1 MSGGRVS
8 SPASWRQATDKRD
21 TMEPI
26 LIYDTTLRD
35 GTQGENISF
44 SAKEKIKIA
53 KKLDEIGVQYIEGG
67 WPGSNR
73 RDVRFFKLAQ
83 KEHFEQARITAFGS
97 TRKPG
102 IKSADDPNLKALIA
116 SNTPAVAIFGKSW
129 PLHVENIMGNTRQEN
144 LDMIRESVAFLRSHD
159 REVIYD
165 AEHFFDGYKD
175 DPDYA
180 TQTLMMAADA
190 GAEYLVLCDTN
201 GGTLPSEIHAVVTK
215 LKHLL
220 NDKGLTASLG
230 IHCHNDCGLAVANSI
245 TAVEA
250 GASMVHGTVNG
261 YGERCGNADITS
273 IIPILSLKMNLP
285 CIPEEK
291 LSGLKTFSR
300 YVSET
305 ANMIPVHSRPFVGKS
320 AFAHK
325 GGIHVNAIMKEPR
338 AYEHMDPILVGNKR
352 RVLVSDMSGKSNVE
366 YKARE
371 FGLEIGNDGKDTQ
384 EIVTEIKSLEDQG
397 YQFDVADGSMKI
409 LLEKFT
415 KQFKPHFDLDSFR
428 ISIEKDKELE
438 CTSHAIIKIQ
448 VDGVDEITAAEGHGP
463 VSALDNALRKALGRF
478 YPDLNG
484 MRLVDFKVRVIDGR
498 EGTAARVRVFIES
511 RDNEETWTTIGV
523 SEDIIEASWHALT
536 DSFQYKLAKEQSKG
550 ERN

>member
-1 MSGGRVS
+1 
-8 SPASWRQATDKRD
+8 
-21 TMEPI
+21 MEPI

-35 GTQGENISF
+35 GTQGENINF
-44 SAKEKIKIA
+44 SAKEKVKIA

-67 WPGSNR
+67 WPGSNH
-73 RDVRFFKLAQ
+73 RDVQFFELAQ
-83 KEHFEQARITAFGS
+83 TETFKQARVTAFGS

-102 IKSADDPNLKALIA
+102 IRTEDDPNLQALIA

-129 PLHVENIMGNTRQEN
+129 PLHVETVMQNTRDEN
-144 LDMIRESVAFLRSHD
+144 LTMIEESVAWLKSHD
-159 REVIYD
+159 REVVYD

-175 DPDYA
+175 DSGYA
-180 TQTLMMAADA
+180 IQTLLRAAEA
-190 GAEYLVLCDTN
+190 GADFLVLCDTN
-201 GGTLPSEIHAVVTK
+201 GGTLPYEIQNVVSE
-215 LKHLL
+215 LKALL
-220 NDKGLTASLG
+220 HSKGCTARLG

-245 TAVEA
+245 AAVDA
-250 GASMVHGTVNG
+250 GVSMVQGTVNG

-273 IIPILSLKMNLP
+273 IIPVLSVKMNRTT
-285 CIPEEK
+285 IPKEK
-291 LSGLKTFSR
+291 LGLLKTFSR

-305 ANMIPVHSRPFVGKS
+305 ANMIPLHSRPFVGKS

-325 GGIHVNAIMKEPR
+325 GGIHVNAVMKEPR
-338 AYEHMDPILVGNKR
+338 AYEHMDPSIIGNKR
-352 RVLVSDMSGKSNVE
+352 RVLVSDLSGKSNVE

-371 FGLEIGNDGKDTQ
+371 FGVELGEQGKDTQ
-384 EIVTEIKSLEDQG
+384 EIVAEIKSMEDQG

-415 KQFKPHFDLDSFR
+415 EQFKPHFDLDSFR
-428 ISIEKDKELE
+428 ISIEKDKELA

-523 SEDIIEASWHALT
+523 SEDIIEASWQALA
-536 DSFQYKLAKEQSKG
+536 DSFQYKLAKKQAKDE
-550 ERN
+550 ERLSQ

>member
-1 MSGGRVS
+1 
-8 SPASWRQATDKRD
+8 
-21 TMEPI
+21 MEPI

-35 GTQGENISF
+35 GTQGENINF
-44 SAKEKIKIA
+44 SAKEKVKIA

-67 WPGSNR
+67 WPGSNH
-73 RDVRFFKLAQ
+73 RDVQFFELAQ
-83 KEHFEQARITAFGS
+83 TETFKQARVTAFGS

-102 IKSADDPNLKALIA
+102 IRTEDDPNLQALIA

-129 PLHVENIMGNTRQEN
+129 PLHVETVMQNTRDEN
-144 LDMIRESVAFLRSHD
+144 LTMIEESVAWLKSHD
-159 REVIYD
+159 REVVYD

-175 DPDYA
+175 DSGYA
-180 TQTLMMAADA
+180 IQTLLRAAEA
-190 GAEYLVLCDTN
+190 GADFLVLCDTN
-201 GGTLPSEIHAVVTK
+201 GGTLPYEIQNVVSE
-215 LKHLL
+215 LKALL
-220 NDKGLTASLG
+220 HSKGCTARLG

-245 TAVEA
+245 AAVDA
-250 GASMVHGTVNG
+250 GVSMVQGTVNG

-273 IIPILSLKMNLP
+273 IIPVLSVKMNRTT
-285 CIPEEK
+285 IPKEK
-291 LSGLKTFSR
+291 LGLLKTFSR

-305 ANMIPVHSRPFVGKS
+305 ANMIPLHSRPFGGKS

-325 GGIHVNAIMKEPR
+325 GGIHVNAVMKEPR
-338 AYEHMDPILVGNKR
+338 AYEHMDPSIIGNKR
-352 RVLVSDMSGKSNVE
+352 RVLVSDLSGKSNVE

-371 FGLEIGNDGKDTQ
+371 FGVELGEQGKDTQ
-384 EIVTEIKSLEDQG
+384 EIVAEIKSMEDQG

-415 KQFKPHFDLDSFR
+415 EQFKPHFDLDSFR
-428 ISIEKDKELE
+428 ISIEKDKELA

-523 SEDIIEASWHALT
+523 SEDIIEASWQALA
-536 DSFQYKLAKEQSKG
+536 DSFQYKLAKKQAKDE
-550 ERN
+550 ERLSQ

>member
-1 MSGGRVS
+1 
-8 SPASWRQATDKRD
+8 
-21 TMEPI
+21 MEPI

-35 GTQGENISF
+35 GTQGENINF
-44 SAKEKIKIA
+44 SAKEKVKIA

-67 WPGSNR
+67 WPGSNH
-73 RDVRFFKLAQ
+73 RDVQFFELAQ
-83 KEHFEQARITAFGS
+83 TETFKQTRITAFGS

-102 IKSADDPNLKALIA
+102 IRTEDDPNLQALIA

-129 PLHVENIMGNTRQEN
+129 PLHVETIMQNTRDEN
-144 LDMIRESVAFLRSHD
+144 LAMIEESVAWLKSHD
-159 REVIYD
+159 REVVYD

-175 DPDYA
+175 DSDYA
-180 TQTLMMAADA
+180 IQTLLRAAEA
-190 GAEYLVLCDTN
+190 GADFLVLCDTN
-201 GGTLPSEIHAVVTK
+201 GGTLPFEIQKVVSE
-215 LKHLL
+215 LKQLL
-220 NDKGLTASLG
+220 HSKGCKARLG

-245 TAVEA
+245 AAVDA
-250 GASMVHGTVNG
+250 GVSMVQGTVNG

-273 IIPILSLKMNLP
+273 IIPVLSVKMNRTT
-285 CIPEEK
+285 IPKEK
-291 LSGLKTFSR
+291 LGLLKTFSR

-305 ANMIPVHSRPFVGKS
+305 ANMIPLHSRPFVGKS

-325 GGIHVNAIMKEPR
+325 GGIHVNAVMKEPR
-338 AYEHMDPILVGNKR
+338 AYEHMDPSIIGNKR

-371 FGLEIGNDGKDTQ
+371 FGVELGDQGKDTQ
-384 EIVTEIKSLEDQG
+384 EIVAEIKSMEDQG

-415 KQFKPHFDLDSFR
+415 EQFKPHFDLDSFR
-428 ISIEKDKELE
+428 ISIEKDKELA

-523 SEDIIEASWHALT
+523 SEDIIEASWQALA
-536 DSFQYKLAKEQSKG
+536 DSFQYKLAKKQAEDEGRLSQ
-550 ERN
+550 

>member
-1 MSGGRVS
+1 
-8 SPASWRQATDKRD
+8 
-21 TMEPI
+21 MEPI

-53 KKLDEIGVQYIEGG
+53 KKLDDLGVQYIEGG
-67 WPGSNR
+67 WPGSNH
-73 RDVRFFKLAQ
+73 RDARFFELAQ
-83 KEHFEQARITAFGS
+83 METFEQARITAFGS

-102 IKSADDPNLKALIA
+102 TRAVDDPNLQALIA
-116 SNTPAVAIFGKSW
+116 GNTPAVAIFGKSW
-129 PLHVENIMGNTRQEN
+129 SLHVEAIMGNTREEN
-144 LDMIRESVAFLRSHD
+144 LSMIEDSVSWLKSHD
-159 REVIYD
+159 REIIYD

-175 DPDYA
+175 DPEYA
-180 TQTLMMAADA
+180 AQTLLCAAEAGADA
-190 GAEYLVLCDTN
+190 LVLCDTN
-201 GGTLPSEIHAVVTK
+201 GGTLPSEIQKVVAE
-215 LKHLL
+215 LKQLL
-220 NDKGLTASLG
+220 ISRGCTAILG
-230 IHCHNDCGLAVANSI
+230 IHCHNDCGMAVANSI
-245 TAVEA
+245 AAVEA

-273 IIPILSLKMNLP
+273 IIPILSVKMNRP
-285 CIPEEK
+285 CIPKEK
-291 LSGLKTFSR
+291 LAGLKTFSR
-300 YVSET
+300 YVSEA

-325 GGIHVNAIMKEPR
+325 GGIHVNAVMKEPR
-338 AYEHMDPILVGNKR
+338 AYEHMDPALVGNKR
-352 RVLVSDMSGKSNVE
+352 RVLISDMSGKSNVE
-366 YKARE
+366 YKAKE
-371 FGLEIGNDGKDTQ
+371 FGVMIGGQGKDTQ
-384 EIVTEIKSLEDQG
+384 EIVDEIKSMEDQG

-415 KQFKPHFDLDSFR
+415 EQFKPHFDLDSFR
-428 ISIEKDKELE
+428 ISIEKDKELA

-448 VDGVDEITAAEGHGP
+448 VGGKDEITAAEGHGP

-523 SEDIIEASWHALT
+523 SEDIIEASWQALA
-536 DSFQYKLAKEQSKG
+536 DSFQFKLAKEQDR
-550 ERN
+550 ERGSLSL